1 MRVFTPLL
9 PLGRRNFL
17 LFVGITGVVGVTG
30 FSAVPSVTSL

>member
-9 PLGRRNFL
+9 PLGRRSFL
-17 LFVGITGVVGVTG
+17 ALVGVAGVTG